1 VNNLFAHLVMA
12 GVNSSKTKTVIVIIA
27 LVAVLGAIWFFF
39 PDPGEDAG
47 DKSRGD
53 ATAESKG
60 TQLPPPVPPSVPVA
74 LHGAANELS
83 DLVSKPGL
91 TPEERL
97 QGVGQLLYT
106 YRQGFGGNPPG
117 LNEDVVTALL
127 GVNEKNTALLP
138 KTCAAIRDGQ
148 LVDDWGT
155 PYWFHAISSKQMEVR
170 SAGPDRELFTPD
182 DLTLE

>member
-1 VNNLFAHLVMA
+1 MA
-12 GVNSSKTKTVIVIIA
+12 GANSSRSKVVIVVVA
-27 LVAVLGAIWFFF
+27 LVAVLGAIWIFF
-39 PDPGEDAG
+39 PDPAKDAG
-47 DKSRGD
+47 GKNRGD
-53 ATAESKG
+53 ATADSKG
-60 TQLPPPVPPSVPVA
+60 TQLPPPPAPSVPIE

-83 DLVSKPGL
+83 DLVAKAGL
-91 TPEERL
+91 TPEERI

-127 GVNEKNTALLP
+127 GVNEKHTALLP